1 MFKKLLNFIKVTKE
15 EKTSTEEVEIK
26 DKVEEEN
33 TTDFD
38 IQTIDENKAVEI
50 NLNSK
55 ELENNIIEDVIEMKN
70 EMKNEKV
77 EDIQLEDQVV
87 VKKQINCEYNINITK
102 EENVTVGIPEEEK
115 QYVKLIKIQRE
126 KRIKAIDVYTN
137 DEIIFESYKDCSK
150 SLGVPMQYI
159 KENLEY
165 GYTDFFG
172 EAVNFLSKKLK
183 LDVSNKSMGDKNI
196 VEIFNFLHNELWNPD
211 MDEEKRE
218 EILCSEKIDPVHMHY
233 KFEIMDDEYD
243 DYYKKYGKII
253 RRGGKKKI
261 ELVDKKNEVIDV
273 FKSLDDC
280 ADFFGKNKSEI
291 TERLKCGE
299 CKIGR
304 YQIRYSLR
312 R

>member
-38 IQTIDENKAVEI
+38 VQTIDENKDVEI

-55 ELENNIIEDVIEMKN
+55 ELENNIIEDVI

-87 VKKQINCEYNINITK
+87 VKKQINCEDNINITK
-102 EENVTVGIPEEEK
+102 EENVTVEIPEEEK

-218 EILCSEKIDPVHMHY
+218 EILCSEKIEPVHMHY

>member
-15 EKTSTEEVEIK
+15 EKTSIEEVEIK

-38 IQTIDENKAVEI
+38 VQTIDENKDVEI

-55 ELENNIIEDVIEMKN
+55 ELENNIIEDVI

-87 VKKQINCEYNINITK
+87 VKKQINCEDNINITK
-102 EENVTVGIPEEEK
+102 EENITVELSEEEK

-137 DEIIFESYKDCSK
+137 DEIIFESYKECSK

-196 VEIFNFLHNELWNPD
+196 VEIFNFLHNELWNPN

-218 EILCSEKIDPVHMHY
+218 EILCSEKIEPVHMHY

-261 ELVDKKNEVIDV
+261 ELVDKKNEVIEV
-273 FKSLDDC
+273 FRSLDDC

>member
-38 IQTIDENKAVEI
+38 VQTIDENKDAEI

-55 ELENNIIEDVIEMKN
+55 ELENNTIEDVIEMKN
-70 EMKNEKV
+70 DKV

-87 VKKQINCEYNINITK
+87 VKKQINCEDNINITK
-102 EENVTVGIPEEEK
+102 EENVTVEIPEEEK
-115 QYVKLIKIQRE
+115 QYVKSIKIQRE
-126 KRIKAIDVYTN
+126 KRIKAIDIYTN
-137 DEIIFESYKDCSK
+137 DEIIFESYKECSK
-150 SLGVPMQYI
+150 SLGVPIQYI

-218 EILCSEKIDPVHMHY
+218 EILCSEKIEPVHMHY

-261 ELVDKKNEVIDV
+261 ELIDKKNEVIDV

>member
-38 IQTIDENKAVEI
+38 VQTIDENKDVEI

-55 ELENNIIEDVIEMKN
+55 ELENNIIEDVI

-87 VKKQINCEYNINITK
+87 VKKQINCEDNINITK
-102 EENVTVGIPEEEK
+102 EENVTVEIPEEEK
-115 QYVKLIKIQRE
+115 QYVKSIKIQRE

-137 DEIIFESYKDCSK
+137 DEIIFESYKECSK

>member
-38 IQTIDENKAVEI
+38 VQTIDENKDVEI

-55 ELENNIIEDVIEMKN
+55 ELENNTIEDVI

-77 EDIQLEDQVV
+77 EDIQLENQVV
-87 VKKQINCEYNINITK
+87 VKKQINCEDNINITK
-102 EENVTVGIPEEEK
+102 EENVTVEIPEEEK
-115 QYVKLIKIQRE
+115 QYVKSIKIQRE

-137 DEIIFESYKDCSK
+137 DEIIFESYKECSK

-196 VEIFNFLHNELWNPD
+196 VEIFNFLHNELWNPN

>member
-38 IQTIDENKAVEI
+38 VQTIDENKDAEI

-55 ELENNIIEDVIEMKN
+55 ELENNIIEDVI

-87 VKKQINCEYNINITK
+87 VKKQINCEDNINITK
-102 EENVTVGIPEEEK
+102 EENVTVEIPEEEK
-115 QYVKLIKIQRE
+115 QYVKSIKIQRE

-137 DEIIFESYKDCSK
+137 DDIIFESYKECSK
-150 SLGVPMQYI
+150 SLGVPIQYI

-218 EILCSEKIDPVHMHY
+218 EILCSEKIEPVHMHY

>member
-38 IQTIDENKAVEI
+38 VQTIDENKDAEI

-55 ELENNIIEDVIEMKN
+55 ELENNTIEDVI

-87 VKKQINCEYNINITK
+87 VKKQINCEDNINITK
-102 EENVTVGIPEEEK
+102 EENVTVEISEEEK
-115 QYVKLIKIQRE
+115 QYVKSIKIQRE

-137 DEIIFESYKDCSK
+137 DEIIFESYKECSK
-150 SLGVPMQYI
+150 SLGVPIQYI

-218 EILCSEKIDPVHMHY
+218 EILCSEKIEPVHMHY

-261 ELVDKKNEVIDV
+261 ELIDKKNEVIDV

>member
-15 EKTSTEEVEIK
+15 EKTSIEEVEIK

-38 IQTIDENKAVEI
+38 IQTIDENKDVEI

-55 ELENNIIEDVIEMKN
+55 ELENNIIEDVI

-87 VKKQINCEYNINITK
+87 VKKQINCEDNINITK
-102 EENVTVGIPEEEK
+102 EENVTVEISEEEK
-115 QYVKLIKIQRE
+115 LYVKSIKIQRE

-137 DEIIFESYKDCSK
+137 DEIIFESYKECSK

-196 VEIFNFLHNELWNPD
+196 VEIFNFLHNELWNPN

>member
-38 IQTIDENKAVEI
+38 VQTIDANKDVEI

-55 ELENNIIEDVIEMKN
+55 ELENNIIEDVI

-87 VKKQINCEYNINITK
+87 VKKQINCEDNINITK
-102 EENVTVGIPEEEK
+102 EENVTVEIPEEEK
-115 QYVKLIKIQRE
+115 QYVKSIKIQRE

-137 DEIIFESYKDCSK
+137 DEIIFESYKECSK

-218 EILCSEKIDPVHMHY
+218 EILCSEKIEPVHMHY

-280 ADFFGKNKSEI
+280 ANFFGKNKSEI

>member
-38 IQTIDENKAVEI
+38 VQTIDENKDAEI

-55 ELENNIIEDVIEMKN
+55 ELENNTIEDVIEMKN
-70 EMKNEKV
+70 DKV

-87 VKKQINCEYNINITK
+87 VKKQINCEDNINITK
-102 EENVTVGIPEEEK
+102 EENVTVEIPEEEK
-115 QYVKLIKIQRE
+115 QYVKSIKIQRE

-137 DEIIFESYKDCSK
+137 DEIIFESYKECSK
-150 SLGVPMQYI
+150 SLGVPIQYI

-183 LDVSNKSMGDKNI
+183 LDVSNKSMGEKNI

-218 EILCSEKIDPVHMHY
+218 EILCSEKIEPVHMHY

>member
-38 IQTIDENKAVEI
+38 VQTIDANKDVEI

-55 ELENNIIEDVIEMKN
+55 ELENNIIEDVI

-87 VKKQINCEYNINITK
+87 VKKQINCEDNINITK
-102 EENVTVGIPEEEK
+102 EENVTVEIPEEEK

-218 EILCSEKIDPVHMHY
+218 EILCSEKIEPVHMHY

>member
-38 IQTIDENKAVEI
+38 VQTIDENKDVEI

-70 EMKNEKV
+70 EKV
-77 EDIQLEDQVV
+77 EDIQLDNQVV
-87 VKKQINCEYNINITK
+87 VKKQINCEDNINITK
-102 EENVTVGIPEEEK
+102 EENVTVEIPEEEK
-115 QYVKLIKIQRE
+115 QYVKSIKIQRE

-137 DEIIFESYKDCSK
+137 DEIIFESYKECSK

-196 VEIFNFLHNELWNPD
+196 VEIFNFLHNELWNPN

-273 FKSLDDC
+273 FRSLDDC

>member
-38 IQTIDENKAVEI
+38 VQTIDENKDAEI

-55 ELENNIIEDVIEMKN
+55 ELENNTIEDVIEMKN
-70 EMKNEKV
+70 DKV

-87 VKKQINCEYNINITK
+87 VKKQINCEDNINITK
-102 EENVTVGIPEEEK
+102 EENVTVEIPEEEK
-115 QYVKLIKIQRE
+115 QYVKSIKIQRE

-137 DEIIFESYKDCSK
+137 DEIIFESYKECSK
-150 SLGVPMQYI
+150 LLGVPIQYI

-218 EILCSEKIDPVHMHY
+218 EILCSEKIEPVHMHY

-261 ELVDKKNEVIDV
+261 ELIDKKNEVIDV

>member
-15 EKTSTEEVEIK
+15 EKISTEEVEIK

-38 IQTIDENKAVEI
+38 IQTIDENKDAEI

-55 ELENNIIEDVIEMKN
+55 ELENNTIEDVI

-87 VKKQINCEYNINITK
+87 VEKQINCVDNINITK
-102 EENVTVGIPEEEK
+102 EENVTVEISEEEK
-115 QYVKLIKIQRE
+115 QYVKSIKIQRE

-137 DEIIFESYKDCSK
+137 DEIIFESYKECSK
-150 SLGVPMQYI
+150 SLGVPIQYI

-183 LDVSNKSMGDKNI
+183 LDVSNKSMVDKNI

-218 EILCSEKIDPVHMHY
+218 EILCSEKIEPVHMHY

>member
-38 IQTIDENKAVEI
+38 VQTIDENKDAEI

-70 EMKNEKV
+70 EKV
-77 EDIQLEDQVV
+77 EDIQLEDKVV
-87 VKKQINCEYNINITK
+87 VKKQINCEDNINITK
-102 EENVTVGIPEEEK
+102 EENVTVAIPEEEK
-115 QYVKLIKIQRE
+115 QYVKSIKIQRE

-137 DEIIFESYKDCSK
+137 DEIIFESYKECSK
-150 SLGVPMQYI
+150 SLGVPIQYI

-218 EILCSEKIDPVHMHY
+218 EILCSEKIEPVHMHY

>member
-1 MFKKLLNFIKVTKE
+1 
-15 EKTSTEEVEIK
+15 
-26 DKVEEEN
+26 
-33 TTDFD
+33 
-38 IQTIDENKAVEI
+38 
-50 NLNSK
+50 
-55 ELENNIIEDVIEMKN
+55 MKN
-70 EMKNEKV
+70 DKV

-87 VKKQINCEYNINITK
+87 VKKQINCEDNINITK
-102 EENVTVGIPEEEK
+102 EENVTVEIPEEEK
-115 QYVKLIKIQRE
+115 QYVKSIKIQRE

-137 DEIIFESYKDCSK
+137 DEIIFESYKECSK
-150 SLGVPMQYI
+150 SLGVPIQYI

-218 EILCSEKIDPVHMHY
+218 EILCSEKIEPVHMHY

-261 ELVDKKNEVIDV
+261 ELIDKKNEVIDV

>member
-38 IQTIDENKAVEI
+38 VQTIDENRDVEI

-55 ELENNIIEDVIEMKN
+55 KLENNIIEDVIEMKN
-70 EMKNEKV
+70 EKV
-77 EDIQLEDQVV
+77 EDIQLEEQVV
-87 VKKQINCEYNINITK
+87 VKKQINCEDNINITK
-102 EENVTVGIPEEEK
+102 EENVTVEISEEEK
-115 QYVKLIKIQRE
+115 QYVKSIKIQRE

-137 DEIIFESYKDCSK
+137 DEIIFESYKECSK
-150 SLGVPMQYI
+150 SLGVPIQYI

-218 EILCSEKIDPVHMHY
+218 EILCSEKIEPVHMHY

-273 FKSLDDC
+273 FRSLDDC

>member
-38 IQTIDENKAVEI
+38 VQTIDENKDAEI

-55 ELENNIIEDVIEMKN
+55 ELENNTIEDVIEMKN
-70 EMKNEKV
+70 EKI

-87 VKKQINCEYNINITK
+87 VKKQINCEDNINITK
-102 EENVTVGIPEEEK
+102 EENVTVEISEEEK
-115 QYVKLIKIQRE
+115 QYVKSIKIQRE

-137 DEIIFESYKDCSK
+137 DEIIFESYKECSK
-150 SLGVPMQYI
+150 SLGVPIQYI

-218 EILCSEKIDPVHMHY
+218 EILCSEKIEPVHMHY

>member
-38 IQTIDENKAVEI
+38 IQTIDENKDAEI

-55 ELENNIIEDVIEMKN
+55 ELENNTIEDVI

-87 VKKQINCEYNINITK
+87 VKKQINCEDNINITK
-102 EENVTVGIPEEEK
+102 EENVTLEIPEEEK
-115 QYVKLIKIQRE
+115 QYVKSIKIQRE

-137 DEIIFESYKDCSK
+137 DEIIFESYKECSK
-150 SLGVPMQYI
+150 SLGVPIQYI

-183 LDVSNKSMGDKNI
+183 LDVSNKSMGEKNI

>member
-15 EKTSTEEVEIK
+15 EKASTEEVEIK

-38 IQTIDENKAVEI
+38 VKTIDENKDVEI

-70 EMKNEKV
+70 EKV

-87 VKKQINCEYNINITK
+87 VEKQINCEDNINITK
-102 EENVTVGIPEEEK
+102 EENITVEISEEEK
-115 QYVKLIKIQRE
+115 QYVKSIKIQRE

-137 DEIIFESYKDCSK
+137 DEIIFESYKECSK

-183 LDVSNKSMGDKNI
+183 LDVSNKSMGEKNI
-196 VEIFNFLHNELWNPD
+196 VEIFNFLHNELWNLD

-218 EILCSEKIDPVHMHY
+218 EILCSEKIEPVHMHY

>member
-15 EKTSTEEVEIK
+15 EKTSIEEVEIK

-38 IQTIDENKAVEI
+38 IQTIDENKDVEI

-55 ELENNIIEDVIEMKN
+55 ELENNIIEDVI

-87 VKKQINCEYNINITK
+87 VKKQINCEDNINITK
-102 EENVTVGIPEEEK
+102 EENVTVEISEEEK
-115 QYVKLIKIQRE
+115 LYVKSIKIQRE

-137 DEIIFESYKDCSK
+137 DEIIFESYKECSK

-196 VEIFNFLHNELWNPD
+196 VEIFNFLHNELWNPN

-280 ADFFGKNKSEI
+280 ADFFGNNKSEI

>member
-38 IQTIDENKAVEI
+38 VQTIDENKDAEI

-55 ELENNIIEDVIEMKN
+55 ELENNTIEDVI

-87 VKKQINCEYNINITK
+87 VKKQINCEDNINITK
-102 EENVTVGIPEEEK
+102 EENVTVEIPEEEK
-115 QYVKLIKIQRE
+115 QYVKSIKIQRE

-137 DEIIFESYKDCSK
+137 DEIIFESYKECSK
-150 SLGVPMQYI
+150 SLGVPIQYI

-218 EILCSEKIDPVHMHY
+218 EILCSEKIEPVHMHY

-299 CKIGR
+299 CKFGR

>member
-15 EKTSTEEVEIK
+15 EKISTEEVEIK

-38 IQTIDENKAVEI
+38 IQTIDENKDAEI

-55 ELENNIIEDVIEMKN
+55 ELENNTIEDVI

-87 VKKQINCEYNINITK
+87 VEKQINCEYNINITK
-102 EENVTVGIPEEEK
+102 EENVTVEISEEEK
-115 QYVKLIKIQRE
+115 QYVKSIKIQRE

-137 DEIIFESYKDCSK
+137 DEIIFESYKECSK
-150 SLGVPMQYI
+150 SLGVPIQYI

-218 EILCSEKIDPVHMHY
+218 EILCSEKIEPVHMHY

-253 RRGGKKKI
+253 RRGGNKKI

>member
-38 IQTIDENKAVEI
+38 VQTIDENKDVEI

-55 ELENNIIEDVIEMKN
+55 ELENNIIEDVI

-87 VKKQINCEYNINITK
+87 VKKQINCEDNINITK
-102 EENVTVGIPEEEK
+102 EENVTVEISEEEK
-115 QYVKLIKIQRE
+115 LYVKSIKIQRE

-137 DEIIFESYKDCSK
+137 DEIIFESYKECSK

-196 VEIFNFLHNELWNPD
+196 VEIFNFLHNELWNPN

>member
-15 EKTSTEEVEIK
+15 EKISTEEVEIK
-26 DKVEEEN
+26 DKVEEEK

-38 IQTIDENKAVEI
+38 VQTIDENRDVEI

-55 ELENNIIEDVIEMKN
+55 ELENNIIKDVI

-87 VKKQINCEYNINITK
+87 VKKQINCEDNININK
-102 EENVTVGIPEEEK
+102 EENVTVEISEEEK
-115 QYVKLIKIQRE
+115 QYVKSIKIQRE

-137 DEIIFESYKDCSK
+137 DESIFESYKECSK
-150 SLGVPMQYI
+150 SLGVPIQYI

-218 EILCSEKIDPVHMHY
+218 EILCSEKIEPVHMHY

>member
-38 IQTIDENKAVEI
+38 IQTIDENKDAEI

-55 ELENNIIEDVIEMKN
+55 ELENNTIEDVI

-87 VKKQINCEYNINITK
+87 VKKQINCEDNINITK
-102 EENVTVGIPEEEK
+102 EENVTVEIPEEEK
-115 QYVKLIKIQRE
+115 QYVKSIKIQRE

-137 DEIIFESYKDCSK
+137 DEIIFESYKECSK
-150 SLGVPMQYI
+150 SLGVPIQYI

-218 EILCSEKIDPVHMHY
+218 EILCSEKIEPVHMHY

>member
-26 DKVEEEN
+26 DKVKEEN

-38 IQTIDENKAVEI
+38 VQTIDENKDVEI

-70 EMKNEKV
+70 EKV
-77 EDIQLEDQVV
+77 EDIQLENQVV
-87 VKKQINCEYNINITK
+87 VKKQINCEDNINITK
-102 EENVTVGIPEEEK
+102 EENVTVEIPEEEK
-115 QYVKLIKIQRE
+115 QYVKSIKIQRE

-137 DEIIFESYKDCSK
+137 DEIIFESYKECSK

-196 VEIFNFLHNELWNPD
+196 VEIFNFLHNELWNPN

>member
-38 IQTIDENKAVEI
+38 VQTIDENKDAEI

-55 ELENNIIEDVIEMKN
+55 ELENNTIEDVIEIKD
-70 EMKNEKV
+70 EKI

-87 VKKQINCEYNINITK
+87 VKKQINCEDNINITK
-102 EENVTVGIPEEEK
+102 EENVTVEIPEEEK
-115 QYVKLIKIQRE
+115 QYVKSIKIQRE

-137 DEIIFESYKDCSK
+137 DEIIFESYKECSK
-150 SLGVPMQYI
+150 SLGVPIQYI

-218 EILCSEKIDPVHMHY
+218 EILCSEKIEPVHMHY

-261 ELVDKKNEVIDV
+261 ELIDKKNEVIDV

>member
-38 IQTIDENKAVEI
+38 VQTIDENKDVEI

-55 ELENNIIEDVIEMKN
+55 ELENNIIEDVI

-87 VKKQINCEYNINITK
+87 VKKQINCEDNINITK
-102 EENVTVGIPEEEK
+102 EENITVEIPEEEK
-115 QYVKLIKIQRE
+115 QYVKSIKIQRE

-137 DEIIFESYKDCSK
+137 DEIIFESYKECSK

-218 EILCSEKIDPVHMHY
+218 EILCSEKIEPVHMHY

-273 FKSLDDC
+273 FRSLDDC

>member
-38 IQTIDENKAVEI
+38 VQTIDENKDAEI

-70 EMKNEKV
+70 EKV
-77 EDIQLEDQVV
+77 EDIQLEDKVV
-87 VKKQINCEYNINITK
+87 VKKQINCEDNINITK
-102 EENVTVGIPEEEK
+102 EENVTVEIPEEEK
-115 QYVKLIKIQRE
+115 QYVKSIKIQRE

-137 DEIIFESYKDCSK
+137 DEIIFESYKECSK
-150 SLGVPMQYI
+150 SLGVPIQYI

-183 LDVSNKSMGDKNI
+183 LDVSNKSMVDKNI

-218 EILCSEKIDPVHMHY
+218 EILCSEKIEPVHMHY

>member
-38 IQTIDENKAVEI
+38 VQTIDENKDAEI

-55 ELENNIIEDVIEMKN
+55 ELENNTIEDVI

-87 VKKQINCEYNINITK
+87 VKKQINCEDNINITK
-102 EENVTVGIPEEEK
+102 EENVTVEIPEEEK
-115 QYVKLIKIQRE
+115 QYVKSIKIQRE

-137 DEIIFESYKDCSK
+137 DEIIFESYKECSK
-150 SLGVPMQYI
+150 SLGVPIQYI

-183 LDVSNKSMGDKNI
+183 LDVSNKSMVDKNI

-218 EILCSEKIDPVHMHY
+218 EILCSEKIEPVHMHY

-261 ELVDKKNEVIDV
+261 ELIDKKNEVIDV

>member
-38 IQTIDENKAVEI
+38 VQTIDENKDAEI

-55 ELENNIIEDVIEMKN
+55 ELENNTIEDVI

-87 VKKQINCEYNINITK
+87 VKKQINCEDNINITK
-102 EENVTVGIPEEEK
+102 EENVTVEIPEEEK
-115 QYVKLIKIQRE
+115 QYVKSIKIQRE

-137 DEIIFESYKDCSK
+137 DEIIFESYKECSK
-150 SLGVPMQYI
+150 SLGVPIQYI

-218 EILCSEKIDPVHMHY
+218 EILCSEKIEPVHMHY

>member
-38 IQTIDENKAVEI
+38 VQTIDENKDAEI

-55 ELENNIIEDVIEMKN
+55 ELENNTIEDVI

-87 VKKQINCEYNINITK
+87 VEKQINCVDNINITK
-102 EENVTVGIPEEEK
+102 EENVTVEISEEEK
-115 QYVKLIKIQRE
+115 QYVKSIKIQRE

-137 DEIIFESYKDCSK
+137 DEIIFESYKECSK
-150 SLGVPMQYI
+150 SLGVPIQYI

-218 EILCSEKIDPVHMHY
+218 EILCSEKIEPVHMHY

>member
-38 IQTIDENKAVEI
+38 VQTIDENKDVEI

-55 ELENNIIEDVIEMKN
+55 KLENNTIEDVI

-87 VKKQINCEYNINITK
+87 VKKQINCEDNINITK
-102 EENVTVGIPEEEK
+102 EENVTVEIPEEEK
-115 QYVKLIKIQRE
+115 QYVKSIKIQRE

-137 DEIIFESYKDCSK
+137 DEIIFESYKECSK
-150 SLGVPMQYI
+150 SLGVPIQYI

-218 EILCSEKIDPVHMHY
+218 EILCSEKIEPVHMHY

>member
-15 EKTSTEEVEIK
+15 EKTSIEEVEIK

-38 IQTIDENKAVEI
+38 VQTIDENKDVEI

-55 ELENNIIEDVIEMKN
+55 ELENNIIEDII

-87 VKKQINCEYNINITK
+87 VKKQINCEDNINITK
-102 EENVTVGIPEEEK
+102 EENITVELSEEEK

-137 DEIIFESYKDCSK
+137 DEIIFESYKECSK
-150 SLGVPMQYI
+150 SLGIPMQYI

-183 LDVSNKSMGDKNI
+183 LDVINKSMGDKNI

-218 EILCSEKIDPVHMHY
+218 EILCSEKIEPVHMHY

>member
-15 EKTSTEEVEIK
+15 EKKSTEEVEIK

-38 IQTIDENKAVEI
+38 VQTIDENKDAEI

-55 ELENNIIEDVIEMKN
+55 ELENNTIEDVI

-87 VKKQINCEYNINITK
+87 VKKQINCEDNINITK
-102 EENVTVGIPEEEK
+102 EENVTVEIPEEEK
-115 QYVKLIKIQRE
+115 QYVKSIKIQRE

-137 DEIIFESYKDCSK
+137 DEIIFESYKECSK
-150 SLGVPMQYI
+150 SLGVPIQYI

-218 EILCSEKIDPVHMHY
+218 EILCSEKIEPVHMHY

>member
-38 IQTIDENKAVEI
+38 VQTIDENKDVEI

-55 ELENNIIEDVIEMKN
+55 ELENNIIEDVI

-87 VKKQINCEYNINITK
+87 VKKQINCEDNINITK
-102 EENVTVGIPEEEK
+102 EENVTVEIPEEEK
-115 QYVKLIKIQRE
+115 QYVKSIKIQRE

-137 DEIIFESYKDCSK
+137 DEIIFESYKECSK

-196 VEIFNFLHNELWNPD
+196 VEIFNFLHNELWNPN

>member
-38 IQTIDENKAVEI
+38 VQTIDEIKDVEI

-55 ELENNIIEDVIEMKN
+55 ELENNIIEDVI

-87 VKKQINCEYNINITK
+87 VKKQINCEDNINITK
-102 EENVTVGIPEEEK
+102 EENVTVEIPEEEK

-126 KRIKAIDVYTN
+126 KKIKAIDVYTN